1 MESLKSFFDPS
12 SYAQMS
18 EKGTKRAALKKAMSR
33 MFSSP
38 QKDDADDESS
48 GAAAARRHSSAY
60 NIPVLVDSGSGMSV
74 YEIEA
79 GENGVSEVGDN
90 TPLKYRLSVPS
101 GFKQLSDPKAR
112 HATGTFV
119 YGESNP
125 TFLARR
131 CELASVD
138 KAIAVL
144 RLKTGPIDKEMS
156 NLESRRAKLIT
167 QIEAIPKLQ
176 DRFEFYIGISQ
187 PTSVELLPLKDEELQ
202 ELSRLGEA
210 EAQEKLSQGKGYDVL
225 VTKQHHRASTGDK
238 AKSASQARGGRGE
251 EEDQAEWQGWEMVC
265 CNPGEVEEGGAGGR
279 EGRRYAGVVLLR
291 RKYIPDE
298 GLYYQDITL
307 SVSWIQGTGSSQSEE
322 KSADLLPL
330 LRQIADSI
338 TPIAS
343 RRNPLSFDTIEVLRH
358 LEMLKMDEG
367 YMAFFQ
373 RTLPPGKNRPG
384 ELSQD
389 ADEIATLLSSVVVS
403 EVRGRGGGGGDDFED
418 SFDSPV
424 QEVAEAWAK
433 LQAIALQDSNNPL
446 LMDQIVGGF
455 YGGSEEDEPES
466 EEVQLE
472 RTNRLRTAWAERVGR
487 YVAFCIDGVTMGPGL
502 RIRDLVEV
510 ACDRG
515 GSLGE
520 DQRVMRRVLEFCVHY
535 KAAGAGFIAGSE
547 PTCCNLLDGIMS
559 EAAQRAIAH
568 PDSRMNDIVLAKLLK
583 LKYLRRLC
591 ASGAKSS
598 LQPYAALLV
607 ALLQRP
613 SNAVNLTLQVAK
625 ELADLA
631 CASETLGLLRDPAKI
646 QAIAEHLQRPTLHE
660 MVLYY
665 AAIALNRLAQSSP
678 AVQQQLQ
685 RSTLPLVLRAHM
697 VRVSLRVRAAT
708 QQLLEQTRA

>member
-1 MESLKSFFDPS
+1 
-12 SYAQMS
+12 
-18 EKGTKRAALKKAMSR
+18 MSR

-265 CNPGEVEEGGAGGR
+265 CNPGEVEEGGAGARLLLPSFAISVAQPDGSVRRRQGGEAVCGRSAATAQVHSRYWILPAYARARRCPVLTSRTQMRVFTTRTSLSQSPGFRYSESALGVRGASNTWVVEERGR
-279 EGRRYAGVVLLR
+279 EG
-291 RKYIPDE
+291 
-298 GLYYQDITL
+298 
-307 SVSWIQGTGSSQSEE
+307 
-322 KSADLLPL
+322 
-330 LRQIADSI
+330 
-338 TPIAS
+338 
-343 RRNPLSFDTIEVLRH
+343 
-358 LEMLKMDEG
+358 
-367 YMAFFQ
+367 
-373 RTLPPGKNRPG
+373 
-384 ELSQD
+384 
-389 ADEIATLLSSVVVS
+389 
-403 EVRGRGGGGGDDFED
+403 
-418 SFDSPV
+418 
-424 QEVAEAWAK
+424 
-433 LQAIALQDSNNPL
+433 
-446 LMDQIVGGF
+446 
-455 YGGSEEDEPES
+455 
-466 EEVQLE
+466 
-472 RTNRLRTAWAERVGR
+472 VGR
-487 YVAFCIDGVTMGPGL
+487 
-502 RIRDLVEV
+502 E
-510 ACDRG
+510 
-515 GSLGE
+515 S
-520 DQRVMRRVLEFCVHY
+520 
-535 KAAGAGFIAGSE
+535 
-547 PTCCNLLDGIMS
+547 
-559 EAAQRAIAH
+559 
-568 PDSRMNDIVLAKLLK
+568 
-583 LKYLRRLC
+583 
-591 ASGAKSS
+591 
-598 LQPYAALLV
+598 
-607 ALLQRP
+607 
-613 SNAVNLTLQVAK
+613 
-625 ELADLA
+625 
-631 CASETLGLLRDPAKI
+631 
-646 QAIAEHLQRPTLHE
+646 
-660 MVLYY
+660 
-665 AAIALNRLAQSSP
+665 
-678 AVQQQLQ
+678 
-685 RSTLPLVLRAHM
+685 
-697 VRVSLRVRAAT
+697 
-708 QQLLEQTRA
+708 